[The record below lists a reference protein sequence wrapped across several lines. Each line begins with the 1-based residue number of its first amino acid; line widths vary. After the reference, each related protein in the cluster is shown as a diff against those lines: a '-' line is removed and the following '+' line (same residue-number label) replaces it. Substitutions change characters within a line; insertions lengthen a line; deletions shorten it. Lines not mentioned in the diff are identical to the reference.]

1 VKYIASEIDKI
12 GLFEV
17 IYGGDMNSGIPA
29 LCWTIKA
36 GTNPGF
42 SLYDLSDRLRS
53 RGWQVPAYTLPA
65 NCRAITVQRVLV
77 RHGVTRD
84 RRCETGDLLFQT
96 ASGSRAFDRGRSV
109 WLSSLIVRLGRL
121 AAKRLSRLRHRWGA

>member
-1 VKYIASEIDKI
+1 
-12 GLFEV
+12 V